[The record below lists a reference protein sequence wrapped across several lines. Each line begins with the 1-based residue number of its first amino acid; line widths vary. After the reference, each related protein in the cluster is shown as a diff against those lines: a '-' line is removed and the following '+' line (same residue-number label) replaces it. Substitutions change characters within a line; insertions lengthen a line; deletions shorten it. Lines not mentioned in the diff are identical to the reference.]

1 MSAVEVEDLAK
12 TYRNGVEAL
21 RGVSFRAERGE
32 VFALLGPNGAGKTTA
47 VRILCTLSSP
57 TAGAARVAEHDVV
70 RERRSVQENIG
81 YVAQETTVDPEATG
95 RENLVLQGRLQRVP
109 RGDLDDRVG
118 RLLDSFGLTDAADRR
133 VQGYSGG
140 MKRKLDLAM
149 GVVHRPRVLFL
160 DEPTTGLDPEARRS
174 MWRELTRLTREEE
187 LTVLLT
193 THYMEEAD
201 LLSERVAILDAGRIV
216 ARGSPD
222 HLKAEIRGDRVTVEL
237 EDASRTEEAG
247 ELLRELETVVDAAQD
262 PESGHLHAHVTHG
275 ARAVPDLVAALERA
289 GLTVAEV
296 ALSRP
301 TLEDVYLEAT
311 GQTFE
316 EAADP
321 SDGTGGEEGRR

>member
-1 MSAVEVEDLAK
+1 MKPVEVEDLAK

-21 RGVSFRAERGE
+21 RGISFEADSGG

-57 TAGAARVAEHDVV
+57 SSGTARVAGRDVV
-70 RERRSVQENIG
+70 RERRRVQEQIG

-95 RENLVLQGRLQRVP
+95 AENLTLQGRIQRVP
-109 RGDLDDRVG
+109 GDALAERVD
-118 RLLDSFGLTDAADRR
+118 LLLGSFGLTEAADRR
-133 VQGYSGG
+133 VEGYSGG

-149 GVVHRPRVLFL
+149 GVVHGPRVLLL

-174 MWRELTRLTREEE
+174 VWRELERLTREEE
-187 LTVLLT
+187 LTVILT

-222 HLKAEIRGDRVTVEL
+222 ELKDEIRGDRVTVEL
-237 EDASRTEEAG
+237 EEVRRTEEAG
-247 ELLRELETVVDAAQD
+247 RILRGLDRVVDAATD
-262 PESGHLHAHVTHG
+262 PDGGLLHAHVTHG
-275 ARAVPDLVAALERA
+275 ARAVPDLVSALERS
-289 GLTVAEV
+289 GLDVAEV
-296 ALSRP
+296 SLSRP

-316 EAADP
+316 EAEEAP
-321 SDGTGGEEGRR
+321 GRAGGEGPAP